1 MRRRAIHSDSAPAA
15 SGGYSQVVET
25 SGATRVLYISGQ
37 IPVDVDGRAPAT
49 FKEQCRVVWKNLE
62 AQLHAADMT
71 LDDLVKVT
79 AFLADRRYA
88 TENREIRQ
96 EILGDRSPALTV
108 IITGIF
114 DEAWLVEIE
123 AIAAA

>member
-1 MRRRAIHSDSAPAA
+1 MRRRAINSGSAPAA
-15 SGGYSQVVET
+15 SGGYSQAVET

-37 IPVDVDGRAPAT
+37 IPVDVGGRAPAR
-49 FKEQCRVVWKNLE
+49 FKEQCRLAWKNVE

-88 TENREIRQ
+88 MENRENRQ
-96 EILGDRSPALTV
+96 EILGDRPPALTV

-114 DEAWLVEIE
+114 DQAWLVEIE